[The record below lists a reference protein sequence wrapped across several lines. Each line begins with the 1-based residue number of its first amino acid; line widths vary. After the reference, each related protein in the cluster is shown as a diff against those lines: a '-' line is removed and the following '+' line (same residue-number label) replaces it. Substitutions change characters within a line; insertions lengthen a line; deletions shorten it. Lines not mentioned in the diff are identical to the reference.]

1 MKKSKHRIGAV
12 LAVALAGAAVGWAA
26 WKRKKEAA
34 LPAGSEEELFSTV
47 EQTVSELGKVE
58 VNRDE

>member
-26 WKRKKEAA
+26 WKRKKQAA
-34 LPAGSEEELFSTV
+34 LPAELFSTE
-47 EQTVSELGKVE
+47 EQTVSELDKE
-58 VNRDE
+58 EENRDE

>member
-26 WKRKKEAA
+26 WKRKKQAA
-34 LPAGSEEELFSTV
+34 LPTDSEELFSTE
-47 EQTVSELGKVE
+47 EQTVSELDKE
-58 VNRDE
+58 EENRDE